1 MAWSFCV
8 DQGGLKLSKIHLALL
23 ELKACAATPYYWNT
37 DFYYNMYGM
46 HVQLSRFTENRYS
59 GKNMAF
65 SIEALPSALPL
76 ASDTRS
82 GLLIHWYPCIVGGS
96 WLTSHLHLQGT
107 CVCVHFSG

>member
-1 MAWSFCV
+1 
-8 DQGGLKLSKIHLALL
+8 
-23 ELKACAATPYYWNT
+23 
-37 DFYYNMYGM
+37 
-46 HVQLSRFTENRYS
+46 
-59 GKNMAF
+59 MAF

-82 GLLIHWYPCIVGGS
+82 GLLIRWYPCIVGGS